1 MEKHSGNHELK
12 VSYLSKPTFCISCKE
27 FIWGITKKQ
36 QNAVVCSICSGVFHS
51 NCSSKYACIPELK
64 KVSSIRKENEPKQQQ
79 YSVNDVITMG
89 SLFPKEITKQ
99 YETEKKQSFIP
110 IFCGQSPIPLSYAL
124 LGYLFSDVFNLVR
137 DIALQIISLVWTE

>member
-1 MEKHSGNHELK
+1 MEKQHTGKHELK

-51 NCSSKYACIPELK
+51 NCSSNYACTIPELK
-64 KVSSIRKENEPKQQQ
+64 KVSSTRKESEPKQKQ

-99 YETEKKQSFIP
+99 YEPEKKLSFIP
-110 IFCGQSPIPLSYAL
+110 IFCGQSPLPLSYAL
-124 LGYLFSDVFNLVR
+124 LGYLFSDVFNLVK
-137 DIALQIISLVWTE
+137 DSALQIISLV